1 MTVLI
6 VEPSRVQAGIIR
18 KYLEAQEWFV
28 AKVVATGQQ
37 ALDAIRANRPDA
49 IVAALASRRYFGGR
63 TRPANSD
70 RVPTAGSRVSCWF
83 PVKQRKVL
91 VAGKLNRVLTLRKPF
106 KRNNGS
112 IFERGDGLVAAP
124 DSEAEPSA
132 LGRRAGRVPAPTQP
146 NAVSR
151 AHC

>member
-18 KYLEAQEWFV
+18 KYLEAQGVVV

-49 IVAALASRRYFGGR
+49 IVAALHLDDISGS
-63 TRPANSD
+63 NSPGKFD
-70 RVPTAGSRVSCWF
+70 RVPQQAPGSCWF

-91 VAGKLNRVLTLRKPF
+91 AR
-106 KRNNGS
+106 
-112 IFERGDGLVAAP
+112 
-124 DSEAEPSA
+124 
-132 LGRRAGRVPAPTQP
+132 
-146 NAVSR
+146 
-151 AHC
+151 